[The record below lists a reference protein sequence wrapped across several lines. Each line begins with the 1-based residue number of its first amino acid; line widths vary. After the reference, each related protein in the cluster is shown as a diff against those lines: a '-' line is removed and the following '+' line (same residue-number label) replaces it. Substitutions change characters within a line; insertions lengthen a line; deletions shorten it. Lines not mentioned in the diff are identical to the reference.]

1 MDVGLHHHR
10 QQRPVDPAAGLQQGG
25 EEGAL
30 AQLGDL
36 ELDIA
41 RLGRQQPR
49 PRAVAVG
56 GTASAALIAAGADP
70 LGSLG
75 LDQRLQHQGE
85 ALADDVEV
93 TAGTQR
99 IQQISNGRLVQ
110 GHRGELLGVNLGGNT
125 LSFTRWPLALLVS
138 RARACPQSPPLPG
151 TLTQRSWGIPGLRCH
166 GIPVTAGWVCACGR
180 GGYGR
185 SRTCAGSR
193 RLTLSTPR
201 SCMVRVI
208 SLVRMST
215 ARWTPRSPPAIS
227 P

>member
-1 MDVGLHHHR
+1 VDVGLHHHR

-151 TLTQRSWGIPGLRCH
+151 TLTAAVLRRAQRPDGWTASTSIRLRYSC
-166 GIPVTAGWVCACGR
+166 R
-180 GGYGR
+180 GGVLVG
-185 SRTCAGSR
+185 
-193 RLTLSTPR
+193 LPR
-201 SCMVRVI
+201 GAVAEPSERYWGPQ
-208 SLVRMST
+208 S
-215 ARWTPRSPPAIS
+215 
-227 P
+227 